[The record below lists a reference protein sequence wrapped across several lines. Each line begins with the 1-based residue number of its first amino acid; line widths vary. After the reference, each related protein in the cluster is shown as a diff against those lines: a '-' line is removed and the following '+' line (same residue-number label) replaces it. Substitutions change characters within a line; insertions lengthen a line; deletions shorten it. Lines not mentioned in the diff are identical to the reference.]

1 MSIIKNYNYILNSI
15 QSVSKETKLIVVTK
29 NQQIDNI
36 NLLINLNHCHFGE
49 NRVQEASSKWKHLI
63 SNPNFKLHLIGKL
76 QSNKARDAFEIFH
89 YIHTLDNEK
98 LAKIFSK
105 LESNSI
111 KKIKYFIQVNIGNEP
126 QKNGIAVDKVDQ
138 FMKYCTNDLKL
149 NIVGLM
155 CIPPVGVDSNMYF
168 KKLADFAKAN
178 NLKEL
183 SMGMSNDYE
192 CAIKNGST
200 FIRVGTA
207 IFKEINWKDFT
218 EGKHKNMELDNF

>member
-36 NLLINLNHCHFGE
+36 NPLINLNHFHFGE
-49 NRVQEASSKWKHLI
+49 NRVQEASLKWKNLI
-63 SNPNFKLHLIGKL
+63 SNSNLKLHLIGKL
-76 QSNKARDAFEIFH
+76 QSNKAKDAFEIFD

-105 LESNSI
+105 LEESSI

-126 QKNGIAVDKVDQ
+126 QKNGISVDKVHQ
-138 FMKYCTNDLKL
+138 FVKYCINNLKL

-155 CIPPVGVDSNMYF
+155 CIPPAEGDPTQYF
-168 KKLADFAKAN
+168 ISLAKLARVND
-178 NLKEL
+178 LKEL

-192 CAIKNGST
+192 CAINNGAT
-200 FIRVGTA
+200 FVRVGSK
-207 IFKEINWKDFT
+207 IFSSD
-218 EGKHKNMELDNF
+218 

>member
-15 QSVSKETKLIVVTK
+15 QSFSKETKLIVVTK
-29 NQQIDNI
+29 SQQIDNI

-76 QSNKARDAFEIFH
+76 QSNKARDAFEIFD
-89 YIHTLDNEK
+89 YIHTLDSEK

-105 LESNSI
+105 LEEKSI
-111 KKIKYFIQVNIGNEP
+111 KKIKYFVQVNVGNEP
-126 QKNGIAVDKVDQ
+126 QKSGISLDKVHQ
-138 FMKYCTNDLKL
+138 FIKYCMNDLKL

-155 CIPPVGVDSNMYF
+155 CIPPVEVDPTQYF
-168 KKLADFAKAN
+168 INLAQIAKTN
-178 NLKEL
+178 SLKEL

-192 CAIKNGST
+192 CAIKNGAT
-200 FIRVGTA
+200 FVRIGSK
-207 IFKEINWKDFT
+207 IFSGD
-218 EGKHKNMELDNF
+218 